1 MVKNGKGGNKG
12 KKIGR
17 KHLGGGGFGGGLRVR
32 QEEGEMYGVVMKLF
46 GGPNCEVHC
55 EDGKSRLCIIRNKFR
70 GRGKRGNEIRSGI
83 WVMVGAREWE
93 ADVPG
98 KLQKCDLLEV
108 YTDAD
113 KKKLMSDFP
122 GAWSELVKAEAKTTA
137 AGPTAAT
144 TVEDDGIDWAD
155 ETEDSAAMQEVA
167 EAVAA
172 KGVTN
177 KDVNAIINQ
186 FGDVIDIDDI

>member
-17 KHLGGGGFGGGLRVR
+17 KHIGSGGGGLRVR
-32 QEEGEMYGVVMKLF
+32 KEEGEMYGVVMRLF